1 MLLKA
6 PFIFLVL
13 HAADESGAKSS
24 FESGGIFTFY
34 QNLAV
39 NKIFHAMDQHILREM
54 TNDREITNVCL
65 WNPYQR
71 NSSRVNVVCVD
82 GVVREI
88 SVIDLDDRLNPGFVP
103 NAVIHLSI
111 VSCNQDY
118 AFGARH
124 FPRAARSI
132 HLFQNYFAG
141 PMELQALPA
150 DLVTLSASMNR
161 YTGRLNFFGLPKN
174 LHKLLLAN
182 NPIGQPRVLFYN
194 LPCSLEEIDLAYTR
208 VKSVRSIK
216 KECSSSLNN
225 FLVFSGVKVVG

>member
-6 PFIFLVL
+6 PFIFLIL

-39 NKIFHAMDQHILREM
+39 NKIFHSMDQRIFREM
-54 TNDREITNVCL
+54 TNDHEITNVCL
-65 WNPYQR
+65 WNPFER
-71 NSSRVNVVCVD
+71 NSSRVHIVCVD

-88 SVIDLDDRLNPGFVP
+88 SVIDLDDRLNPGLAP
-103 NAVIHLSI
+103 NAVMHLSI

-132 HLFQNYFAG
+132 DLFQNFFAG
-141 PMELQALPA
+141 PMELPQLPA
-150 DLVTLSASMNR
+150 DLVTLNANMNR
-161 YTGRLNFFGLPKN
+161 YTGILNLFGLPKN
-174 LHKLLLAN
+174 LRKLLLAN
-182 NPIGQPRVLFYN
+182 NPIGQPRVLFYV

-216 KECSSSLNN
+216 KEYSSSLSN
-225 FLVFSGVKVVG
+225 FLAFSGVKVVG